1 MVAEDEEQSD
11 VFSELSESELMAI
24 ATGSVSH
31 SRDAYSRACRRVKT
45 VELSHVL
52 SNLSSSNISLANA
65 LIGDKGAIALAE
77 ALCNNPVVMSLN
89 LRACSIVD
97 GGTRAIADMLRENMT
112 LISVASTCLSI
123 RSTTRQVSP

>member
-24 ATGSVSH
+24 ATDSVSH

-45 VELSHVL
+45 IELSHVL

-65 LIGDKGAIALAE
+65 LVGDKGAIALAE
-77 ALCNNPVVMSLN
+77 ALCNNPIVMSLN
-89 LRACSIVD
+89 LQAPVSLRMSSLLNLRLDTLLRAP
-97 GGTRAIADMLRENMT
+97 L
-112 LISVASTCLSI
+112 
-123 RSTTRQVSP
+123 TTPG